1 MNTIDD
7 KDINIILNYLN
18 EQNNQTYWQ
27 LIKQNPFEFLKT
39 TIHYLP
45 TNMQLIFNE
54 IISPVQR
61 TSIPI
66 IRKRR
71 MNYSRSTEGKEMLS
85 VSKGAH
91 RDPLNFDQLSQDSK
105 KSYMNATKDNEINWL
120 NEQSFLSGSGKSN
133 AGQVGKLAN
142 LLGEFEVDRRREQ
155 YRQSK
160 LNYLKNDTSNQLLNP
175 SEEEFEKG
183 LLEMFLDGRDNVVN
197 YSQIDFNEDYD
208 YAVSNN
214 NDELDEDLD
223 QDRYFNDD

>member
-1 MNTIDD
+1 
-7 KDINIILNYLN
+7 
-18 EQNNQTYWQ
+18 
-27 LIKQNPFEFLKT
+27 
-39 TIHYLP
+39 
-45 TNMQLIFNE
+45 
-54 IISPVQR
+54 
-61 TSIPI
+61 
-66 IRKRR
+66 